1 MTYVTEQR
9 PPAVPDAPVQ
19 GRASAAPLATA
30 FVRGAVA
37 AGLGLG
43 ALAVLV
49 IAAWIASPFPDS
61 GPGGALHTAAGL
73 WLLAHGADLIRT
85 GTVSGVPAPLGV
97 TPLLITALPLWLA
110 HRAARDTLDEDGGP
124 APSPLGAVAAVAGGY
139 LLVAAAVVVYTEAGT
154 LPADLIATGA
164 WTPVTVLAAA
174 GSGVWTAQG
183 RPLPERERYEVALR
197 AAGRALVV
205 LLAGG
210 ALLAAASLFWHVGEA
225 QASFD
230 GLAGEWSG
238 RASVALLVLAL
249 LPNAVVW
256 GLAYGLG
263 PGFSLG
269 TGALVTPLGF
279 TGTPA
284 VPDFPLLAALPGEGP
299 GRWPHWAA
307 AAVPAVAALVLGRR
321 VGLASRDRSGRE
333 TALTALGASW
343 VCGAAV
349 AVLSALAGGP
359 LGSGRLAV
367 FGPVW
372 WQTGGAAVLW
382 CAVVGVPAAFAVR
395 AWGRR
400 AAREATER
408 AAAAAALASSPA
420 PGSLLGA
427 VPGSG
432 PGKAPGAVHGSGPGS
447 GAVFG
452 SAPAHVP
459 PTVPAP
465 GGADAERPPESGA
478 TAAPDGA
485 RGSSAGALAAL
496 DALEALDALDD
507 DAGEEGYGFLPAAW
521 EPPAWEPPAGKAP
534 TGPPLPEPL
543 TPKSPTPKSP
553 NPKSSAPKSST
564 PQPSP
569 PKSPAPESPAPA
581 PAPKPSG
588 PEPSAPAPPRGM
600 PAPEPPAAAPVRP
613 PGADPE

>member
-1 MTYVTEQR
+1 MASVTYVTEQR

-30 FVRGAVA
+30 FVRGGVA

-73 WLLAHGADLIRT
+73 WLLAHGGDLIRT

-97 TPLLITALPLWLA
+97 TPLLLTALPLWLA

-124 APSPLGAVAAVAGGY
+124 APAPFGVVAAVAGGY

-183 RPLPERERYEVALR
+183 RPLPERERYAVALR

-210 ALLAAASLFWHVGEA
+210 ALLASASLFWHVGEA

-263 PGFSLG
+263 PGFLLG

-284 VPDFPLLAALPGEGP
+284 VPDFPLLAGLPGEGP

-321 VGLASRDRSGRE
+321 VGRASRDRSGQE
-333 TALTALGASW
+333 TALTALGASG

-372 WQTGGAAVLW
+372 WQTGAAAVLW

-400 AAREATER
+400 AARKATNR

-420 PGSLLGA
+420 PGALPGA
-427 VPGSG
+427 MPGSG
-432 PGKAPGAVHGSGPGS
+432 PGIAPGPVPGS
-447 GAVFG
+447 LPGAGARAVFG

-459 PTVPAP
+459 PPVPGP
-465 GGADAERPPESGA
+465 GGVDAEQPPESGA
-478 TAAPDGA
+478 MAVPDGA

-521 EPPAWEPPAGKAP
+521 EPPAWEPPAWKAP
-534 TGPPLPEPL
+534 AGPPPEPS
-543 TPKSPTPKSP
+543 T
-553 NPKSSAPKSST
+553 PKSSAPKSPAAT
-564 PQPSP
+564 PNASAPA
-569 PKSPAPESPAPA
+569 PAPEPRAPA

-588 PEPSAPAPPRGM
+588 PEPSAPAPARGM
-600 PAPEPPAAAPVRP
+600 PAPEPPPTAPVQS